1 MANASFGSNRTF
13 RVRIVMADSANGFES
28 ASDIDP
34 NSTIG
39 DMLDLQ
45 VERYPDRDALVNVEA
60 GERYTYAEFRDEVDR
75 VARGL
80 MALDIE
86 RGQHVGIWATNYSE
100 WVLTQFAT
108 AKIGA
113 VMVNVNPAYRTHE
126 IAYLLE
132 QSEANALILI
142 GRFRNSDYVG
152 MLNEVVPELKDSN
165 PGELNSHRFPYLR
178 NVIHIV
184 PHGDRDATT
193 PDGMWSWQEM
203 VARHVDVSAQQLADR
218 QAGCRPDDP
227 VNIQYTSGTTG
238 NPKGAMLTHHNLVS
252 NGLYVGDA
260 IELTEEDRLCV
271 PVPFYHCFGCVM
283 GNLGC
288 ITHGSAI
295 VIATEHFDPLK
306 TLQAIEQERC
316 TALYGVPTMFTA
328 QLEHPEFDSFDVTSL
343 RTGIMAGSPCPI
355 EVMRQV
361 IDKMGAH
368 QMTIAYGQT
377 EHSPVITQTL
387 VTDSIERRVST
398 VGAVLPGVEARIVD
412 HESGQILGPGV
423 QGELQARSSMVMT
436 GYYNLPEA
444 TAAAIDDEGWLHTG
458 DLAEVDED
466 GYYKITGRLKDMI
479 IRGGENVYPREIE
492 EFLYTHPKISDV
504 QVIGVPDE
512 RFGEEVMAWVMLR
525 QGESADEEEIREFC
539 RGKIAHFKV
548 PRYVKVTEEF
558 PMTVTGK
565 IQKFR
570 MREMAVEELGLQIAS
585 KIETA

>member
-1 MANASFGSNRTF
+1 
-13 RVRIVMADSANGFES
+13 MADSANGINS
-28 ASDIDP
+28 ANVVASY
-34 NSTIG
+34 STIG
-39 DMLDLQ
+39 DVLDRQ
-45 VERYPDRDALVNVEA
+45 AERFAERDALVNVET
-60 GERYTYAEFRDEVDR
+60 GERYTYAEFRDEVER

-80 MALDIE
+80 MALGIQ
-86 RGQHVGIWATNYSE
+86 RGHHVGIWATNYSE

-108 AKIGA
+108 AKVGA

-126 IAYLLE
+126 LAYVLE
-132 QSEANALILI
+132 QSEANAMILI
-142 GRFRNSDYVG
+142 GRFRNSDYAA
-152 MLNEVVPELKDSN
+152 MLSEVVPELKDSN
-165 PGELNSHRFPYLR
+165 PGELRSSQFPYLR
-178 NVIHIV
+178 NFICIP
-184 PHGDRDATT
+184 PHGDSSDAVT
-193 PDGMWSWQEM
+193 PAGMWAWDEM
-203 VARHVDVSAQQLADR
+203 VAKHSEVSPEQLATR
-218 QAGCRPDDP
+218 QSECLPDDP
-227 VNIQYTSGTTG
+227 INIQYTSGTTG

-260 IELTEEDRLCV
+260 IELTENDRLCV

-288 ITHGSAI
+288 VTHGSAI
-295 VIATEHFDPLK
+295 IIASEHFDPLK
-306 TLQAIEQERC
+306 TLQALEQERC
-316 TALYGVPTMFTA
+316 TALYGVPTMFIA
-328 QLEHPEFDSFDVTSL
+328 QLGHADFDSFDVSSL

-361 IDKMGAH
+361 IDRMGAH

-387 VTDSIERRVST
+387 VSDSIERRVST

-412 HESGQILGPGV
+412 PENGEILGPGI
-423 QGELQARSSMVMT
+423 QGELQARSSMVMQ
-436 GYYNLPEA
+436 GYYNMPEA

-525 QGESADEEEIREFC
+525 PGESADAEEIREFC

-548 PRYVKVTEEF
+548 PRYVRVTEEF

-570 MREMAVEELGLQIAS
+570 MREMAVEELGLQAAS

>member
-1 MANASFGSNRTF
+1 
-13 RVRIVMADSANGFES
+13 
-28 ASDIDP
+28 
-34 NSTIG
+34 
-39 DMLDLQ
+39 MLDRQ
-45 VERYPDRDALVNVEA
+45 VERFAGRDALVHAETGA
-60 GERYTYAEFRDEVDR
+60 RYTYTEFRDEVER

-80 MALDIE
+80 MALGIQ
-86 RGQHVGIWATNYSE
+86 RGHHVGIWATNYSE

-126 IAYLLE
+126 LAYVLE
-132 QSEANALILI
+132 QSEANALLLI
-142 GRFRNSDYVG
+142 GRFRNSDYVA

-165 PGELNSHRFPYLR
+165 PGELRNSRFPYLR
-178 NVIHIV
+178 DVIHI
-184 PHGDRDATT
+184 PPYGDGGDEST
-193 PDGMWSWQEM
+193 PAGMWNWEE
-203 VARHVDVSAQQLADR
+203 VAAKHSEVSPAQLSAR
-218 QAGCRPDDP
+218 QAECRPEDP

-238 NPKGAMLTHHNLVS
+238 NPKGAMLTHHNLVA
-252 NGLYVGDA
+252 NAVYVGDC
-260 IELTEEDRLCV
+260 IELTEDDRLCI

-295 VIATEHFDPLK
+295 IVPSEHFDPLK
-306 TLQAIEQERC
+306 TLQALERERC
-316 TALYGVPTMFTA
+316 TALYGVPTMFIA
-328 QLEHPEFDSFDVTSL
+328 QLGHPEFDSFDVKSL

-361 IDKMGAH
+361 IDRMGAD

-377 EHSPVITQTL
+377 EASPVITQTL
-387 VTDSIERRVST
+387 TTDSIERRVST
-398 VGAVLPGVEARIVD
+398 VGKVLPGVEARVVD
-412 HESGQILGPGV
+412 PETGREVAPGE
-423 QGELQARSSMVMT
+423 QGELHTRSSMVMR
-436 GYYNLPEA
+436 GYYNMPEA
-444 TAAAIDDEGWLHTG
+444 TAAAIDEEGWLHTG
-458 DLAEVDED
+458 DLATVDED

-512 RFGEEVMAWVMLR
+512 RFVEEVMAWVMLKP
-525 QGESADEEEIREFC
+525 GETADAEEIREFC
-539 RGKIAHFKV
+539 RGRIAHYKI
-548 PRYVKVTEEF
+548 PRYVRITEEF

-570 MREMAVEELGLQIAS
+570 MREIAVEELGLQAAS
-585 KIETA
+585 QIETA

>member
-1 MANASFGSNRTF
+1 MAESVNGAH
-13 RVRIVMADSANGFES
+13 SAR
-28 ASDIDP
+28 AIDP
-34 NSTIG
+34 HSTIG
-39 DMLDLQ
+39 DVLDQ
-45 VERYPDRDALVNVEA
+45 QAERFAGRDALVNVET
-60 GERYTYAEFRDEVDR
+60 GERFTYAEFRAEVER

-80 MALDIE
+80 MALGVQ
-86 RGQHVGIWATNYSE
+86 RGHHVGIWCTNYSE

-126 IAYLLE
+126 LAYVLE

-142 GRFRNSDYVG
+142 GKFRNSDYAG
-152 MLNEVVPELKDSN
+152 MVNEVVPELKDSH
-165 PGELNSHRFPYLR
+165 PGEMRSSKFPYLR
-178 NVIHIV
+178 NVVFIP
-184 PHGDRDATT
+184 PHDDPEAET
-193 PDGMWSWQEM
+193 PAGMWSWQEM
-203 VARHVDVSAQQLADR
+203 VARHTEVSVEELASR
-218 QAGCRPDDP
+218 QAECQPDDP

-252 NGLYVGDA
+252 NGLYVGDC

-295 VIATEHFDPLK
+295 IIASEHFDPLK
-306 TLQAIEQERC
+306 TLQALEKERC
-316 TALYGVPTMFTA
+316 TALYGVPTMFIA
-328 QLEHPEFDSFDVTSL
+328 QLDHAEFDSFDVSSL

-361 IDKMGAH
+361 IDRMGAH

-387 VTDSIERRVST
+387 TSDSIERRVST
-398 VGAVLPGVEARIVD
+398 VGKVLPGVEARIVD
-412 HESGQILGPGV
+412 PESGEVLGPEE
-423 QGELQARSSMVMT
+423 QGELQARSSMVMQS
-436 GYYNLPEA
+436 YYNMPEA
-444 TAAAIDDEGWLHTG
+444 TASAIDDEGWLHTG
-458 DLAEVDED
+458 DLATVDED

-492 EFLYTHPKISDV
+492 EFLYTHPKVSDV

-525 QGESADEEEIREFC
+525 PGETADQEEIREFC

-548 PRYVKVTEEF
+548 PRYVKVTTEF

-570 MREMAVEELGLQIAS
+570 MREMAVEELGLEAAS
-585 KIETA
+585 RIETA

>member
-1 MANASFGSNRTF
+1 
-13 RVRIVMADSANGFES
+13 MADSVNGAESANGV
-28 ASDIDP
+28 DP

-45 VERYPDRDALVNVEA
+45 AERFADRDALVNVETA
-60 GERYTYAEFRDEVDR
+60 ERFTYTEFRDEVER

-80 MALDIE
+80 MALGIQ
-86 RGQHVGIWATNYSE
+86 RGQHVGIWATNYSQ

-126 IAYLLE
+126 LAYVLE
-132 QSEANALILI
+132 QSEANAIILI
-142 GRFRNSDYVG
+142 GRFRNSDYAG
-152 MLNEVVPELKDSN
+152 MVNEVVPELKDSN
-165 PGELNSHRFPYLR
+165 PGELSSQQFPYLR
-178 NVIHIV
+178 NVIFIP
-184 PHGDRDATT
+184 PHDDPQAAI
-193 PDGMWSWQEM
+193 PDGMWSWDQMLE
-203 VARHVDVSAQQLADR
+203 RHAEVSPAELAAR
-218 QAGCRPDDP
+218 QAECQPDDP

-260 IELTEEDRLCV
+260 IELTEADRLCV

-295 VIATEHFDPLK
+295 VIASEHFDPLK
-306 TLQAIEQERC
+306 TLQALELERC
-316 TALYGVPTMFTA
+316 TALYGVPTMFIA
-328 QLEHPEFDSFDVTSL
+328 QLDHPEFDQFDVSSL

-361 IDKMGAH
+361 IDRMGAH

-387 VTDSIERRVST
+387 TTDSIERRVST

-412 HESGQILGPGV
+412 PESGEILGPGV
-423 QGELQARSSMVMT
+423 QGELQARSSMVMQ
-436 GYYNLPEA
+436 GYYNMPEA
-444 TAAAIDDEGWLHTG
+444 TASAIDDEGWLHTG

-512 RFGEEVMAWVMLR
+512 RFGEEVMAWVTLKP
-525 QGESADEEEIREFC
+525 GESADTEEIREFC

-548 PRYVKVTEEF
+548 PRYVKVTTEF

-565 IQKFR
+565 IQKYR
-570 MREMAVEELGLQIAS
+570 MREMAVEELGLEAAS
-585 KIETA
+585 RIETA

>member
-1 MANASFGSNRTF
+1 MG
-13 RVRIVMADSANGFES
+13 DSVNGINS
-28 ASDIDP
+28 ASGVDP
-34 NSTIG
+34 YSTIG
-39 DMLDLQ
+39 DVLDRQ
-45 VERYPDRDALVNVEA
+45 AERFAERDALVNVET
-60 GERYTYAEFRDEVDR
+60 GERYTYGEFRDEVER

-80 MALDIE
+80 MALDIQ
-86 RGQHVGIWATNYSE
+86 RGHHVGIWATNYSE

-126 IAYLLE
+126 LAYVLE
-132 QSEANALILI
+132 QSEANAMILI
-142 GRFRNSDYVG
+142 GRFRNSDYAA

-165 PGELNSHRFPYLR
+165 PGELRSSQFPYLR
-178 NVIHIV
+178 NVICIP
-184 PHGDRDATT
+184 PHGDGPDAET
-193 PDGMWSWQEM
+193 PAGMWAWDEM
-203 VARHVDVSAQQLADR
+203 VAKHSDVSPEQLAAR
-218 QAGCRPDDP
+218 QSECLPDDP
-227 VNIQYTSGTTG
+227 INIQYTSGTTG

-260 IELTEEDRLCV
+260 IELTENDRLCV

-295 VIATEHFDPLK
+295 IIASEHFDPLK
-306 TLQAIEQERC
+306 TLQALEQERC
-316 TALYGVPTMFTA
+316 TALYGVPTMFIA
-328 QLEHPEFDSFDVTSL
+328 QLDHPEFDNFDVSSL

-361 IDKMGAH
+361 IDRMGAH

-387 VTDSIERRVST
+387 VSDSIERRVST

-412 HESGQILGPGV
+412 PENGEILGPGI
-423 QGELQARSSMVMT
+423 QGELQARSSMVMR
-436 GYYNLPEA
+436 GYYNMPEA

-525 QGESADEEEIREFC
+525 PGESADAEEIREFC

-548 PRYVKVTEEF
+548 PRYVKVTTEF

-570 MREMAVEELGLQIAS
+570 MREMAVEELGLQTAS
-585 KIETA
+585 QIETA

>member
-1 MANASFGSNRTF
+1 MG
-13 RVRIVMADSANGFES
+13 DSVNGINS
-28 ASDIDP
+28 ASGVDP
-34 NSTIG
+34 YSTIG
-39 DMLDLQ
+39 DVLDRQ
-45 VERYPDRDALVNVEA
+45 AERFAERDALVNVET
-60 GERYTYAEFRDEVDR
+60 GERYTYGEFRDEVER

-80 MALDIE
+80 MALGIQ
-86 RGQHVGIWATNYSE
+86 RGHHVGIWATNYSE

-126 IAYLLE
+126 LAYVLE
-132 QSEANALILI
+132 QSEANAMILI
-142 GRFRNSDYVG
+142 GRFRNSDYAA

-165 PGELNSHRFPYLR
+165 PGELRSSQFPYLR
-178 NVIHIV
+178 NVICIP
-184 PHGDRDATT
+184 PHGDGADAET
-193 PDGMWSWQEM
+193 PAGMWAWDEM
-203 VARHVDVSAQQLADR
+203 VAKHSEVSPEQLAAR
-218 QAGCRPDDP
+218 QSECLPDDP
-227 VNIQYTSGTTG
+227 INIQYTSGTTG

-260 IELTEEDRLCV
+260 IELTENDRLCV

-295 VIATEHFDPLK
+295 IIASEHFDPLK
-306 TLQAIEQERC
+306 TLQALEQERC
-316 TALYGVPTMFTA
+316 TALYGVPTMFIA
-328 QLEHPEFDSFDVTSL
+328 QLGQADFDSFDVSSL

-361 IDKMGAH
+361 IDRMGAH

-387 VTDSIERRVST
+387 VSDSIERRVST

-412 HESGQILGPGV
+412 PENGEILGPGI
-423 QGELQARSSMVMT
+423 QGELQARSSMVMQ
-436 GYYNLPEA
+436 GYYNMPEA

-458 DLAEVDED
+458 DLAEVDQD

-525 QGESADEEEIREFC
+525 PGESAEAEEIREFC
-539 RGKIAHFKV
+539 RGRIAHFKV
-548 PRYVKVTEEF
+548 PRYVKVTTEF

-570 MREMAVEELGLQIAS
+570 MREMAVEELGLQTAS
-585 KIETA
+585 QIETA